1 MEDADRLN
9 RAERE
14 ARVREVV
21 EGIMSAWLRC
31 DADALNAFYDDDV
44 VVRGPD
50 FLVRTRGREEGIA
63 GDRAFLE
70 AARIDAFEHS
80 DHSIDVVGETAVASY
95 RWAMTY
101 TLAGQTHSER
111 GRDLFVLAD
120 GERGPRIVWRV
131 MTVDPE

>member
-1 MEDADRLN
+1 MDDADTTRP
-9 RAERE
+9 AEPE

-50 FLVRTRGREEGIA
+50 FLVRSRGRTEGVA

-80 DHSIDVVGETAVASY
+80 DHSIDVVGTTAVATY

-101 TLAGQTHSER
+101 TLAGETYSER

-131 MTVDPE
+131 MTVDPG